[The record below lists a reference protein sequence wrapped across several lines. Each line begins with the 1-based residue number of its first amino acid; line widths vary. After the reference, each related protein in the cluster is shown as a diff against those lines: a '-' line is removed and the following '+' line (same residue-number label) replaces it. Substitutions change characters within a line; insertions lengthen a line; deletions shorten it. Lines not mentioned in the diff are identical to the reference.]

1 MDLYNVKPREVK
13 EREQYTGVIPMK
25 VVAINPSHEELKELL
40 NTDKINAPVYVS
52 DNKTR
57 LDIWVQNKELD
68 ILTKMNIWL
77 ENKTRVAVS
86 SGNTLWINQFNQST
100 WAPSLEDLAAR
111 QNMNWFDKA
120 TARECKI
127 GEDTLYNFIV
137 ALINADT
144 SEGGIIIPEF
154 NDILSGNVDSLKKL
168 FEHYNDREIKLLVGI
183 KDGRYVIYNKYFM
196 RNEIRSTKA
205 LQNALEGG
213 MFKCDYYQING
224 IEKYTGQQITESSGA
239 SSETAKS
246 SLF

>member
-1 MDLYNVKPREVK
+1 MDLYNVKPREIK

-127 GEDTLYNFIV
+127 GEDILYNFIV

-205 LQNALEGG
+205 LQNALDGS

-224 IEKYTGQQITESSGA
+224 IEKYTGQQIVESSGA